1 MLTSSPRG
9 TTDILPEEA
18 RRWQWMEAVA
28 RSLCARYGYEE
39 IRTPA
44 FEHTELFE
52 RGVGDATDIVEKE
65 MYTFL
70 DRSQRSLTLRPEGT
84 AGVVR
89 AYLQARLYSQP
100 QPIKLYY
107 IGPMFRYG
115 RPQSGRL
122 RQFHQF
128 GVEAF
133 GSEAADLD
141 AEVITL
147 AGDFFQSLGLTGL
160 ELHLNSVGCADC
172 RPGYRQE
179 LVQYLTP
186 RVGELCETCRSRYER
201 NPLRILDCKNEACQ
215 SLSVGAPKVTS
226 FLCPKCA
233 AHLRAV
239 ENHLRA
245 SGMAYVLDPFLVRG
259 LDYYTSTAFEI
270 MLPGEAGGSIGG
282 GGRYDKL
289 VEVCGGPPTPA
300 VGFAVGL
307 ERTLLAMKQQGL
319 TPAPSRGPLV
329 FVAVAA
335 PEARAAAW
343 EVLCALRRAGLNAD
357 KDFLSRS
364 LKAQMKYADRLGARL
379 AVILGPEEIAGGWVT
394 VRDLQH
400 GIQDRVN
407 RDELI
412 GYLQQFLPDKQV
424 ENK

>member
-1 MLTSSPRG
+1 MVLTSSPRG
-9 TTDILPEEA
+9 TSDILPEDS
-18 RRWQWMEAVA
+18 RRWQYLEDVA
-28 RSLCARYGYEE
+28 RRLCHRYGYQE
-39 IRTPA
+39 IRTPI

-89 AYLQARLYSQP
+89 AYLEARLYSKP
-100 QPIKLYY
+100 QPVKLYY

-141 AEVITL
+141 AEVIAL
-147 AGDFFQSLGLTGL
+147 AMDFFHSLGLTGL

-179 LVQYLTP
+179 LVRYLKP
-186 RVGELCETCRSRYER
+186 KVGELCDTCRSRYER
-201 NPLRILDCKNEACQ
+201 NPLRILDCKNEACRR
-215 SLSVGAPKVTS
+215 LAGGAPKITS
-226 FLCPKCA
+226 FLCTKCA

-239 ENHLRA
+239 EEYLRA
-245 SGMAYVLDPFLVRG
+245 GGITCVMDPFLVRG

-270 MLPGEAGGSIGG
+270 MAPGEAIGSIGG

-307 ERTLLAMKQQGL
+307 ERTLLALQQQGI
-319 TPAPSRGPLV
+319 TPNPEPQPLI
-329 FVAVAA
+329 FVAVTA
-335 PEARAAAW
+335 PEVRLAAW
-343 EVLCALRRAGLNAD
+343 EVLCSLRQAGLGAD
-357 KDFLSRS
+357 KDFMDRS
-364 LKAQMKYADRLGARL
+364 LKAQMKYADRLGVRAT
-379 AVILGPEEIAGGWVT
+379 VILGPEEVAGGWVT
-394 VRDLQH
+394 VRDLRQ
-400 GIQDRVN
+400 GRQEKVSRPD
-407 RDELI
+407 LI
-412 GYLQQFLPDKQV
+412 RYLQRLVQA
-424 ENK
+424 